1 MARVFVG
8 LGANLGD
15 REANLET
22 AAALIEADPDITLLK
37 KSGIIE
43 TDPVDYLDQPRFL
56 NQIVLINTA
65 LPPQELLS
73 RLLAIEADMG
83 RVRDIPKGPRRIDLD
98 ILLYDTLIIDTER
111 LVIPHPGIPKRE
123 FLLAHLIELEPAL
136 RDPLSGEAY
145 SRMLAR
151 LRRC

>member
-1 MARVFVG
+1 
-8 LGANLGD
+8 
-15 REANLET
+15 
-22 AAALIEADPDITLLK
+22 
-37 KSGIIE
+37 
-43 TDPVDYLDQPRFL
+43 
-56 NQIVLINTA
+56 
-65 LPPQELLS
+65 
-73 RLLAIEADMG
+73 MG